1 MHTIEEYLRRR
12 ESGWLHRNK
21 HTAEENSV
29 MRRIYSSMGMFN
41 SYHSNCNPGKAG
53 QDTGAIFNLEF
64 NADGNVV
71 VAATERKCVL
81 VFDAITQNEI
91 FKISDAHTD
100 SVNCIKFFDDRL
112 FATGSDDFTVALWD
126 LRNMKQK
133 LRLLHGHSN
142 WVKNIE
148 YSSKDKLLVTS
159 GFDGSIF
166 TWDINSHTEHGLISQ
181 RVFHASG
188 LMRCRISPS
197 GDKLV
202 LCTSSGYIMI
212 VHHLDLTTLHKDLCG
227 FRPGIYRLMQMGDQ
241 YIPQAAKY
249 DHVFSKRQ
257 KKNRVELVTDFP
269 EQNDAEMIMALQI
282 HPQCRCML
290 TRNVSC
296 DEQSEWTCI
305 HDIHEEPEQPTDD
318 VNDDDD
324 DEPSAKKNRTRLAQQ
339 ADQSDHEQHQAGAP
353 RFPARVRQR
362 VIYPRRVP
370 GTVPTT
376 RTDGFIPD
384 IWAAEVTVQERAIRQ
399 SRSRIETNHV
409 SGYNFVYAIS
419 SGVLPLRSTV
429 MRTRGGNVVVD
440 DRPLLEDAAPTS
452 TETPRSSNGSGSH
465 RSSSTSNSSSN
476 TTSSTSSTSSSSSTN
491 RSGSSSS
498 SSSNGTSQLVT
509 IEIRPNMPMRQLGN
523 VSAVATSYENPSH
536 TILMNAKKLL
546 YYASETNNKPGF
558 IKEPG
563 FSADGRIIC
572 SPYANGVRL
581 LGYQDDCSDYPSQMM
596 VEQMKNSPRQ
606 LVELANII
614 EHQDVVLCSK
624 FSPRE
629 PLLVTGCNGGEISW
643 YRPCL

>member
-1 MHTIEEYLRRR
+1 MHTMEQYLRSR
-12 ESGWLHRNK
+12 ESGWQQHNRHAGN
-21 HTAEENSV
+21 ENFL
-29 MRRIYSSMGMFN
+29 MRSIYSSMGMFN
-41 SYHSNCNPGKAG
+41 SYHANCTPSTAG
-53 QDTGAIFNLEF
+53 RDTGAIFNLEY

-71 VAATERKCVL
+71 VAATQRKCVL
-81 VFDAITQNEI
+81 VFDAITQEEI
-91 FKISDAHTD
+91 FKVPDAHTD
-100 SVNCIKFFDDRL
+100 SVNCIKFFDDRK

-133 LRLLHGHSN
+133 LRVLHGHSN

-148 YSSKDKLLVTS
+148 YSSKEKLLVTS

-166 TWDINSHTEHGLISQ
+166 TWDIKSQTEQGLISQ

-188 LMRCRISPS
+188 LMRCRISPA

-202 LCTSSGYIMI
+202 LCTSGGYIMI

-227 FRPGIYRLMQMGDQ
+227 FRPGIYRLMQLGEQ
-241 YIPQAAKY
+241 FIPQAAKY

-305 HDIHEEPEQPTDD
+305 HDINEEPEVTEDETG
-318 VNDDDD
+318 
-324 DEPSAKKNRTRLAQQ
+324 DEPTIKRKRPLPPPRPSESERGVQQ
-339 ADQSDHEQHQAGAP
+339 GFQIARPQLRRYMRAH
-353 RFPARVRQR
+353 PARIVATS
-362 VIYPRRVP
+362 PP
-370 GTVPTT
+370 AAGGA
-376 RTDGFIPD
+376 TDNFIPD

-399 SRSRIETNHV
+399 SRARNSANHV

-419 SGVLPLRSTV
+419 SGVLPLRSNV
-429 MRTRGGNVVVD
+429 GNRPNSGSARTR
-440 DRPLLEDAAPTS
+440 AAQTEASNGESTS
-452 TETPRSSNGSGSH
+452 ASRSNNNSNGSS
-465 RSSSTSNSSSN
+465 SSDSNSSTSNNSSSN
-476 TTSSTSSTSSSSSTN
+476 D
-491 RSGSSSS
+491 
-498 SSSNGTSQLVT
+498 SNDVT
-509 IEIRPNMPMRQLGN
+509 ESLELGQRIPMRPLSN
-523 VSAVATSYENPSH
+523 TSAAAITTASEMGSH
-536 TILMNAKKLL
+536 EILVNARKLL

-581 LGYQDDCSDYPSQMM
+581 LGYQADCSDYPNDQM
-596 VEQMKNSPRQ
+596 VDQIKDKPRQ

-614 EHQDVVLCSK
+614 EHQDVVLCAK

-629 PLLVTGCNGGEISW
+629 PLLVTGCNQGEVAW
-643 YRPCL
+643 YRPYL

>member
-1 MHTIEEYLRRR
+1 MEQYLRRR
-12 ESGWLHRNK
+12 ESCWLHQHR
-21 HTAEENSV
+21 HTGDENFV

-41 SYHSNCNPGKAG
+41 SYHSNCKPGRAG
-53 QDTGAIFNLEF
+53 LDTGAIFNLEF
-64 NADGNVV
+64 NADGNIV
-71 VAATERKCVL
+71 VAATQRKCVL
-81 VFDAITQNEI
+81 VFDAITQKEI
-91 FKISDAHTD
+91 FKVPDAHTD

-133 LRLLHGHSN
+133 LRVLHGHSN

-166 TWDINSHTEHGLISQ
+166 TWDIKSQTEQGLISQ

-188 LMRCRISPS
+188 LMRCRISPA

-202 LCTSSGYIMI
+202 FCTSSGYIMI

-227 FRPGIYRLMQMGDQ
+227 FRPGIYRLMQLGEQ

-269 EQNDAEMIMALQI
+269 DQNDAEMIMTLQI

-305 HDIHEEPEQPTDD
+305 HDINEEPEQT
-318 VNDDDD
+318 DD
-324 DEPSAKKNRTRLAQQ
+324 DETGDEDEPLSKKKRTLLPQPSETEPTETPETRSPARPMLRRFMRANTVRVNG
-339 ADQSDHEQHQAGAP
+339 GAP
-353 RFPARVRQR
+353 VA
-362 VIYPRRVP
+362 
-370 GTVPTT
+370 GS
-376 RTDGFIPD
+376 DSFIPD

-399 SRSRIETNHV
+399 SRARNSNNHV

-419 SGVLPLRSTV
+419 SGVLPLRSSLANRLLSGSA
-429 MRTRGGNVVVD
+429 RTRAGLGAD
-440 DRPLLEDAAPTS
+440 QRIAPAEAANTADTNTS
-452 TETPRSSNGSGSH
+452 RSS
-465 RSSSTSNSSSN
+465 
-476 TTSSTSSTSSSSSTN
+476 
-491 RSGSSSS
+491 SSSS
-498 SSSNGTSQLVT
+498 SSSNGSSSSSSDTTVSL
-509 IEIRPNMPMRQLGN
+509 EFGPRLRMRPLSNI
-523 VSAVATSYENPSH
+523 SAAAVASAGEIGAH
-536 TILMNAKKLL
+536 TILVNAKKLL

-581 LGYQDDCSDYPSQMM
+581 LGYQADCSDYPSQ
-596 VEQMKNSPRQ
+596 QMLDQVKHSPRQ

-614 EHQDVVLCSK
+614 EHQDVVLCAK
-624 FSPRE
+624 FSPKE
-629 PLLVTGCNGGEISW
+629 PLLVTGCNGGEVAW

>member
-1 MHTIEEYLRRR
+1 MEQYLRRR
-12 ESGWLHRNK
+12 ESCWLHQHR
-21 HTAEENSV
+21 HSGDENFV

-41 SYHSNCNPGKAG
+41 SYHSNCKPGKAG
-53 QDTGAIFNLEF
+53 QDTGAIFNVEF
-64 NADGNVV
+64 NADGNIV
-71 VAATERKCVL
+71 VAATQRKCVL
-81 VFDAITQNEI
+81 VFDAITQKEI
-91 FKISDAHTD
+91 FKVPDAHTD

-133 LRLLHGHSN
+133 LRVLHGHSN

-166 TWDINSHTEHGLISQ
+166 TWDIKSQTEQGLISQ

-188 LMRCRISPS
+188 LMRCRISPA

-202 LCTSSGYIMI
+202 FCTSSGYIMI

-227 FRPGIYRLMQMGDQ
+227 FRPGIYRLMQMGEQ

-269 EQNDAEMIMALQI
+269 DQNDAEMIMTLQI
-282 HPQCRCML
+282 HPQCLCML

-305 HDIHEEPEQPTDD
+305 HDINEEPEPTDD
-318 VNDDDD
+318 DETGDE
-324 DEPSAKKNRTRLAQQ
+324 DEPLTKKKRTLLPQ
-339 ADQSDHEQHQAGAP
+339 P
-353 RFPARVRQR
+353 RQTEPTEPETRAPARPMLRRFMRANTVR
-362 VIYPRRVP
+362 VNGATPVA
-370 GTVPTT
+370 GS
-376 RTDGFIPD
+376 DNFIPD

-399 SRSRIETNHV
+399 SRARNSNNHV

-419 SGVLPLRSTV
+419 SGVLPLRSSLANRLLSGSA
-429 MRTRGGNVVVD
+429 RTRAG
-440 DRPLLEDAAPTS
+440 LEADQRVAPAEASNADTNTS
-452 TETPRSSNGSGSH
+452 RSS
-465 RSSSTSNSSSN
+465 
-476 TTSSTSSTSSSSSTN
+476 
-491 RSGSSSS
+491 SSSS
-498 SSSNGTSQLVT
+498 SSSNGSSSSSDTTVSL
-509 IEIRPNMPMRQLGN
+509 EFGPRLRMRPLSNI
-523 VSAVATSYENPSH
+523 SAAAVASAGETGAH
-536 TILMNAKKLL
+536 TILVNAKKLL

-581 LGYQDDCSDYPSQMM
+581 LGYQEDCSDYPSQL
-596 VEQMKNSPRQ
+596 VIDQVKHSPRQ

-614 EHQDVVLCSK
+614 EHQDVVLCAK
-624 FSPRE
+624 FSPKE
-629 PLLVTGCNGGEISW
+629 PLLVTGCNGGEVAW

>member
-1 MHTIEEYLRRR
+1 MEQYLRSR
-12 ESGWLHRNK
+12 ESGWLQRNR
-21 HTAEENSV
+21 HAGNENFL
-29 MRRIYSSMGMFN
+29 MRSIYSSMGMFN
-41 SYHSNCNPGKAG
+41 SYHANCTPSTAG
-53 QDTGAIFNLEF
+53 RDTGAIFNLEY

-81 VFDAITQNEI
+81 VFDAVTQQEI
-91 FKISDAHTD
+91 FKVPDAHTD
-100 SVNCIKFFDDRL
+100 SVNCIKFFDDRK

-133 LRLLHGHSN
+133 LRVLHGHSN

-148 YSSKDKLLVTS
+148 YSSKEKLLVTS

-166 TWDINSHTEHGLISQ
+166 TWDIKSQTEQGLISQ

-188 LMRCRISPS
+188 LMRCRISPA

-202 LCTSSGYIMI
+202 FCTSSGYIMI

-227 FRPGIYRLMQMGDQ
+227 FRPGIYRLMQLGEQ

-269 EQNDAEMIMALQI
+269 DQNDAEMIMALQI

-305 HDIHEEPEQPTDD
+305 HDINEEPEPTDVD
-318 VNDDDD
+318 TG
-324 DEPSAKKNRTRLAQQ
+324 DEPLIKRKRPLPP
-339 ADQSDHEQHQAGAP
+339 P
-353 RFPARVRQR
+353 RPTETEPQGLQPGFQIARPQLRRYMEAHPARIVATS
-362 VIYPRRVP
+362 PP
-370 GTVPTT
+370 AGGGTN
-376 RTDGFIPD
+376 DNFIPD

-399 SRSRIETNHV
+399 SRARNSTNHV

-419 SGVLPLRSTV
+419 SGVLPLRSNV
-429 MRTRGGNVVVD
+429 RSRPNSGSARTR
-440 DRPLLEDAAPTS
+440 AAEAAS
-452 TETPRSSNGSGSH
+452 TEPSASRSSSSSDSN
-465 RSSSTSNSSSN
+465 SSTSNNSSSN
-476 TTSSTSSTSSSSSTN
+476 DSDINVSLELGP
-491 RSGSSSS
+491 R
-498 SSSNGTSQLVT
+498 
-509 IEIRPNMPMRQLGN
+509 MPMRPLSN
-523 VSAVATSYENPSH
+523 ISAAAIASGGEMGPH
-536 TILMNAKKLL
+536 TILVNARKLL

-581 LGYQDDCSDYPSQMM
+581 LGYQGDCSDYPNDQMIDQ
-596 VEQMKNSPRQ
+596 VKDKPRQ

-614 EHQDVVLCSK
+614 EHQDVVLCAK

-629 PLLVTGCNGGEISW
+629 PLLVTGCNQGEVAW
-643 YRPCL
+643 YRPYL

>member
-1 MHTIEEYLRRR
+1 MEHYLSRR
-12 ESGWLHRNK
+12 ESCWQQQHR
-21 HTAEENSV
+21 HTGVENML

-41 SYHSNCNPGKAG
+41 SYHSNCNPGTAG
-53 QDTGAIFNLEF
+53 QDTGAIYNLEF
-64 NADGNVV
+64 NADGNMV

-81 VFDAITQNEI
+81 VFDAITQKEI
-91 FKISDAHTD
+91 FKIPDAHSD

-133 LRLLHGHSN
+133 MRVLHGHSN

-166 TWDINSHTEHGLISQ
+166 TWDIKSQTEQGLISQ

-188 LMRCRISPS
+188 LMRCRISPA

-227 FRPGIYRLMQMGDQ
+227 FRPGIYRLMQLGDQ

-249 DHVFSKRQ
+249 DHVFSKYQ

-305 HDIHEEPEQPTDD
+305 HDINEEPELIDDDSNDEDEPLTKKKRTLSAQPTETEQED
-318 VNDDDD
+318 
-324 DEPSAKKNRTRLAQQ
+324 PPQRGAQGR
-339 ADQSDHEQHQAGAP
+339 SH
-353 RFPARVRQR
+353 VRR
-362 VIYPRRVP
+362 IFYPRRVN
-370 GTVPTT
+370 GTMSLVSA
-376 RTDGFIPD
+376 RSDSFIPD

-399 SRSRIETNHV
+399 SRARNSANHV

-419 SGVLPLRSTV
+419 SGVLPLRYSSAARFLGGAA
-429 MRTRGGNVVVD
+429 RTRAALGGD
-440 DRPLLEDAAPTS
+440 QSTQTEPTAATS
-452 TETPRSSNGSGSH
+452 ETAGS
-465 RSSSTSNSSSN
+465 RSSSTSGSGATASASGSSN
-476 TTSSTSSTSSSSSTN
+476 TNNETTVGAELGAGL
-491 RSGSSSS
+491 RMRPL
-498 SSSNGTSQLVT
+498 SNISAA
-509 IEIRPNMPMRQLGN
+509 
-523 VSAVATSYENPSH
+523 AVATAGENAAH
-536 TILMNAKKLL
+536 TILVNAKKLL

-563 FSADGRIIC
+563 FSADGRVIC

-581 LGYQDDCSDYPSQMM
+581 LGYQADCSDYPSQVML
-596 VEQMKNSPRQ
+596 EQVKHSPRQ
-606 LVELANII
+606 LVELANIV
-614 EHQDVVLCSK
+614 EHQDVVLCAK

-629 PLLVTGCNGGEISW
+629 PLLVTGCNSGEVAW